1 VRASDRVLLVLAV
14 ALTAMTWRL
23 ADGTGAAADVPSARL
38 EVTALELP
46 GQTRYATLSRGET
59 LSELLGEL
67 GAPAHELQDWVSAAG
82 GALELRALPVGLAAE
97 SVVDYHGV
105 LASVRLLP
113 DWRAAVVLERTAQGI
128 LARRE
133 ARPVE
138 REMVVVRGT
147 VSSSLIGAVAAA
159 GEEEMLALALA
170 DLFQWDV
177 DFHREVRTGDT
188 FAVLVERVRSE
199 GQTVAYGPI
208 LTAEYVNAGRRCTAV
223 RYAVTTA
230 APGYYDRQGRPLRKQ
245 FLRAPLR
252 FSRLTSRFSMSRK
265 HPVLGRRM
273 PHWGVDYGAPAGT
286 PVTVTG
292 DGVVSFVGW
301 RGGGGNTVEVR
312 HGGGYVTAYLHL
324 SRAAAGVHAGAHVR
338 QGQVIGFVGTT
349 GLSTGPHLD
358 YRVTRNGR
366 YVNPVTVGGEPAPP
380 LPPAQLQ
387 PFTAWAGRLLP
398 LLAAPGVLAP
408 EAVAQLRDGSPVRFD
423 A

>member
-1 VRASDRVLLVLAV
+1 MRASDRVLLVLAV

-23 ADGTGAAADVPSARL
+23 ADGPGAAAEVPRARL

-46 GQTRYATLSRGET
+46 GQTRYATLARGET
-59 LSELLGEL
+59 LSGLLGEL
-67 GAPAHELQDWVSAAG
+67 GAPAHELQDWVSAAA
-82 GALELRALPVGLAAE
+82 GAIDLRALPVGLAAE
-97 SVVDYHGV
+97 SAIDHHGA
-105 LASVRLLP
+105 LGSVRLLP

-128 LARRE
+128 RVRRE

-177 DFHREVRTGDT
+177 DFHREVRSGDT

-230 APGYYDRQGRPLRKQ
+230 APGYYDNKGRPLRKQ

-252 FSRLTSRFSMSRK
+252 FSRLTSRFSASRK

-273 PHWGVDYGAPAGT
+273 PHWGVDYGAPVGT

-301 RGGGGNTVEVR
+301 RGGGGNSVEVR

-324 SRAAAGVHAGAHVR
+324 SRAAAGIRAGAHVR
-338 QGQVIGFVGTT
+338 QGQVIGYVGTT

-380 LPPAQLQ
+380 LPPAQLL
-387 PFTAWAGRLLP
+387 PFSAWAERLLP
-398 LLAAPGVLAP
+398 LLAAPGVLSP

>member
-1 VRASDRVLLVLAV
+1 MRVSDRALFVLAL
-14 ALTAMTWRL
+14 ALTAMAWRL
-23 ADGTGAAADVPSARL
+23 AGGTGSAAELPRTHL
-38 EVTALELP
+38 EVAPFELP
-46 GQTRYATLSRGET
+46 TSLRSATLSKGET
-59 LSELLGEL
+59 LSGLLGEL
-67 GAPAHELQDWVSAAG
+67 GAPAHELQDWVTAAG
-82 GALELRALPVGLAAE
+82 GALELRSLPVGLTAE
-97 SVVDYHGV
+97 SVLDYHGV
-105 LASVRLLP
+105 VSSIRLTP
-113 DWRAAVVLERTAQGI
+113 DWRAAVVLERTAQGVRS
-128 LARRE
+128 RRE
-133 ARPVE
+133 ERPVE
-138 REMVVVRGT
+138 REIVVVRGT

-159 GEEEMLALALA
+159 GEEEILALALA

-177 DFHREVRTGDT
+177 DFHREVRSGDT

-199 GQTVAYGPI
+199 GRTVAYGPI
-208 LTAEYVNAGRRCTAV
+208 VAAEYVNAGRGCTAV
-223 RYAVTTA
+223 RYAITA
-230 APGYYDRQGRPLRKQ
+230 GSAGYYDQLGRPLRKQ

-252 FSRLTSRFSMSRK
+252 YSRLTSRFSMSRK

-286 PVTVTG
+286 PVMVTG

-324 SRAAAGVHAGAHVR
+324 SRAAAGIRAGARVK
-338 QGQVIGFVGTT
+338 QGQVIGYVGST

-358 YRVTRNGR
+358 YRVTRSGS
-366 YVNPVTVGGEPAPP
+366 YVNPVRVGGEPAPP

-387 PFTAWAGRLLP
+387 PFTAWSGRLLP
-398 LLAAPGVLAP
+398 LLASPGVLGA